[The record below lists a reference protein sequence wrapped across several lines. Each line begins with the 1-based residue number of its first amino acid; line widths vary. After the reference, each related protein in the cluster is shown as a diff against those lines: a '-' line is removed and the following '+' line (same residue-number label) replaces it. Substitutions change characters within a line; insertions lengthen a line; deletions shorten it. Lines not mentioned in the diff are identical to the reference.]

1 MTRQGLRINQALG
14 RASLVSAGLSALL
27 LVGGSPGGAPCAY
40 AGVGQIFTQ
49 VGESQFQVPNGIYGI
64 TVTLDAGSGGNGKQ
78 IGGAGAEVTA
88 MVGVNPNSTVYV
100 EVGGNGGNGN
110 GVKAYNGGGAGS
122 FGAGGGGGASD
133 IRTCAAASC
142 PLTGDVSTDPRLL
155 VAGGG
160 GEINTSNGGSGGN
173 ADYNS
178 TNPPG
183 NGGDGVTCQSQ
194 AGETASGPGGAGAT
208 GSAAGGNGSAGQGG
222 YGYFSKNADMSVGA
236 GAGGGGWFG
245 GGGGSLNQTLQGPF
259 CGGGGGS
266 GSSYATSLAFNVGY
280 GVNTSGSPSV
290 TISYGTPAIVPY
302 AHFNMHVMHG
312 WTTLHWVSLVPVAG
326 YNVYAGVT
334 RLNTHLVV
342 GHGHRYNFTIH
353 RVIRDVHLMPVP
365 LR

>member
-1 MTRQGLRINQALG
+1 MTRHELGKGQALG
-14 RASLVSAGLSALL
+14 KASLVAAGLAALL
-27 LVGGSPGGAPCAY
+27 VVGGSPVGAPRAY
-40 AGVGQIFTQ
+40 AGAGYIFTT

-64 TVTLDAGSGGNGKQ
+64 TVTLDAGSGGNGKHT
-78 IGGAGAEVTA
+78 GGAGAEVTA

-122 FGAGGGGGASD
+122 YSAGGGGGASD

-160 GEINTSNGGSGGN
+160 GGGGGEINTSDGGSGGN
-173 ADYNS
+173 ADYDS
-178 TNPPG
+178 TNAPG
-183 NGGDGVTCQSQ
+183 NGGNGGTCANGNDQG
-194 AGETASGPGGAGAT
+194 AGGAGAT

-222 YGYFSKNADMSVGA
+222 DGYFYKSADMSVGA

-245 GGGGSLNQTLQGPF
+245 GGGGSLNQTLQGPY
-259 CGGGGGS
+259 CGGGA
-266 GSSYATSLAFNVGY
+266 GSSYATSLAFNVDY

-290 TISYGTPAIVPY
+290 TISYGTPTIVPY
-302 AHFNMHVMHG
+302 AHLKMHVTHG
-312 WTTLHWVSLVPVAG
+312 WTTLHWVSVVPVAG
-326 YNVYAGVT
+326 YNVYAGRA